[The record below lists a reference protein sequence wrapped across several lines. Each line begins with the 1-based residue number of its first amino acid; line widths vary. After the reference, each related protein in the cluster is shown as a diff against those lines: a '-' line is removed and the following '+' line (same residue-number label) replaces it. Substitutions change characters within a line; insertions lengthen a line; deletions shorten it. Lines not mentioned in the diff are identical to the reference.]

1 MKRLEPTSKML
12 KPTTKRCETASKRQ
26 YKKQRETK
34 QLQRDKNTTVMRDTT
49 TTKTAHNI
57 YKGQQNN
64 HEEIQKDFKK
74 TQGQKVR
81 HKDSKDS

>member
-1 MKRLEPTSKML
+1 MR
-12 KPTTKRCETASKRQ
+12 
-26 YKKQRETK
+26 
-34 QLQRDKNTTVMRDTT
+34 NTM

-64 HEEIQKDFKK
+64 HEEIQKDFKE
-74 TQGQKVR
+74 TQQGQKVR

>member
-1 MKRLEPTSKML
+1 
-12 KPTTKRCETASKRQ
+12 
-26 YKKQRETK
+26 
-34 QLQRDKNTTVMRDTT
+34 MRDTT